1 MTDRLE
7 KAGSATMRPP
17 VERDSDGRVTG
28 KSFWLDLEPEPIYAV
43 LHTPPNGLRTRV
55 AALILP
61 PFGIDDESS
70 YRPRRDW
77 ATRMAESG
85 IATARIDFPGTDDSV
100 GSPFAPNRFQT
111 WVDSTVQTAHWLRD
125 RTGCDRLVAVGI
137 SLGGLI
143 ACQAIAAGAP
153 IDDLVLWGVRAT
165 GRAHLRELR
174 ALAAMVAGE
183 GVDPLEDTR
192 APAGAVWIGGHMMSA
207 ETAEELSGI
216 NLTEVPL
223 PQAELRRVLLV
234 GRDAHGVDAK
244 LANSLVESGADV
256 TVIEAD
262 DYYRLI
268 AQPDWGWTP
277 TKTISASI
285 EWLRSA
291 LDADFKVIRH
301 SPAVEAHK
309 VLESVVFE
317 YDGNSIRE
325 RLSELQTSDGRLTGI
340 ISEPAGGERAPYGLV
355 IINAGALRHTGP
367 SRLYVDM
374 ARRAA
379 ASGVTAVRFDLPG
392 AGDSDGSR
400 VKAYE
405 RRPED
410 DARPVAV
417 LREIYDHLQK
427 VGVADRFVAAGLCM
441 GGYLA
446 IRLVLA
452 DERSI
457 GAVSMNPPALLWT
470 NAQTR
475 RSGKWFASISG
486 AGGLVAEGH
495 ADQRPSSALRRIAH
509 RADHARRAIEFRLG
523 HRLMNVELLW
533 RFEHRAGIS
542 SASKTL
548 DQLGGTSAR
557 VLLLFSDNETVPRI
571 LALSTLA
578 AKLQRNPN
586 IDVEHLPTGDHDLR
600 PLRTQEIV
608 LERLSSVLHELG
620 STADGATP
628 TAAL

>member
-1 MTDRLE
+1 MTNRLE
-7 KAGSATMRPP
+7 NTDGATMRPP
-17 VERDSDGRVTG
+17 VERDSDGCVTG
-28 KSFWLDLEPEPIYAV
+28 KAFWLDLEPEPIYGV
-43 LHTPPNGLRTRV
+43 LHTPRNGVRTRV

-77 ATRMAESG
+77 ATTMAESG

-100 GSPFAPNRFQT
+100 GSPFAPNRFQA

-125 RTGCDRLVAVGI
+125 LTGCDRVVAIGI

-174 ALAAMVAGE
+174 ALAAMVAGD
-183 GVDPLEDTR
+183 GIDPLEDTR
-192 APAGAVWIGGHMMSA
+192 APAGALWIGGHMMSA
-207 ETAEELSGI
+207 ETAEALKAV
-216 NLTEVPL
+216 NLAEIPL

-234 GRDAHGVDAK
+234 GRDAHGVDDK
-244 LANSLVESGADV
+244 LANSLVESGADL

-285 EWLRSA
+285 EWLR
-291 LDADFKVIRH
+291 DVPEPDFKVIPH
-301 SPAVEAHK
+301 APAVEAHTI
-309 VLESVVFE
+309 LDSVVFE
-317 YDGNSIRE
+317 YEGTSIRE
-325 RLSELQTSDGRLTGI
+325 RVSELETSDGRLTGI
-340 ISEPAGGERAPYGLV
+340 ISEPTGGERAPYCLV
-355 IINAGALRHTGP
+355 VINAGALRHTGP
-367 SRLYVDM
+367 SRLYVEM

-379 ASGVTAVRFDLPG
+379 ASGVPAARFDLPG

-410 DARPVAV
+410 DAGPLAV
-417 LREIYDHLQK
+417 LSEIYDHLHK
-427 VGVADRFVAAGLCM
+427 IGVADRFVAAGLCM

-446 IRLVLA
+446 IRLSIE

-457 GAVSMNPPALLWT
+457 GVVSMNPPALLWT

-475 RSGKWFASISG
+475 RAGKWFASISG
-486 AGGLVAEGH
+486 AGGLVADGH
-495 ADQRPSSALRRIAH
+495 AEQRPSGALRRIAH
-509 RADHARRAIEFRLG
+509 RASHARRAVEFRLG
-523 HRLMNVELLW
+523 HRLMNVDLLW

-548 DQLGGTSAR
+548 DQLGGTRAR

-571 LALSTLA
+571 LARSTLA
-578 AKLQRNPN
+578 AKIQRSPN
-586 IDVEHLPTGDHDLR
+586 IDIEHLPTGDHDLR

-608 LERLSSVLHELG
+608 LERVSSMLHQFG
-620 STADGATP
+620 STANGATP
-628 TAAL
+628 ESAR